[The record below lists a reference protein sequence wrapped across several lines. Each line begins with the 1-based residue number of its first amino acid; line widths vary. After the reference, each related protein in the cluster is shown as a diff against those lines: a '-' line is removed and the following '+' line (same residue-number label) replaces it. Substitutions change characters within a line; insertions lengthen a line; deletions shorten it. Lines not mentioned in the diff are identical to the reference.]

1 MAPLIFIFGTS
12 HVGKTTLA
20 NHFAK
25 RLGLSIHSTDKM
37 GRHPGRPW
45 LPIPAP
51 VAEHYTRLSD
61 DTIYWF
67 LRVHQENLWPHI
79 HQQIRDAA
87 SQATGSIFEGS
98 ALRPEFLATLQ
109 IEDSVPVGLYADD
122 AFLRDRMLEAS
133 NYRHQDAG
141 DRLLIDKFITRSLR
155 QNADFV
161 DVATREGIPLLN
173 AADDAELTR
182 YADRLVADLRRNHV
196 PISAAGTLP

>member
-20 NHFAK
+20 NNLGE
-25 RLGLSIHSTDKM
+25 RLGWPIHSTDKM

-45 LPIPAP
+45 LPIPEP

-87 SQATGSIFEGS
+87 RQATGSIFEGS

-122 AFLRDRMLEAS
+122 AFLRDRMLAAS
-133 NYRHQDAG
+133 NYQQQDAG
-141 DRLLIDKFITRSLR
+141 QRLLIDKFITRSLR

-161 DVATREGIPLLN
+161 EVATREGIPLLN
-173 AADDAELTR
+173 AADEADIAR
-182 YADRLVADLRRNHV
+182 HADRLVADLR
-196 PISAAGTLP
+196 SKGGS